1 MKFGHSV
8 IRPPLATITWRLSSL
23 AVVAVGLGG
32 RWPSIASDF
41 ISDKRAK

>member
-32 RWPSIASDF
+32 PSIASDF

>member
-1 MKFGHSV
+1 MKFAHPV
-8 IRPPLATITWRLSSL
+8 IRLPLATTTRRLSSL

-32 RWPSIASDF
+32 PSIASDF